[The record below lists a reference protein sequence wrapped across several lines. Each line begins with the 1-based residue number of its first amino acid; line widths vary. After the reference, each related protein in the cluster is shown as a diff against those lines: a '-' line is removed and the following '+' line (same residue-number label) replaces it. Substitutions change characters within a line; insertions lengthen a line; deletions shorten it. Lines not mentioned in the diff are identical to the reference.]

1 MHNKDAIDASN
12 HQGVDSNY
20 AWIRLCI
27 SLLLM
32 IIGGSG
38 MYMAII
44 VLPEV
49 QQEFGV
55 ARADASLPYTL
66 TMIGFGVGGVL
77 MGKLAD
83 RFGVWLPIMLGGSC
97 LSAGFLLGGGA
108 ASLWYF
114 SLVQGLLVGMLG
126 SSSSFAPLMADAS
139 LWFVKRR
146 GIAVGIVASGN
157 YMAGAIW
164 PPLVRHWVD
173 LYGWRDTMMGVG
185 IFCVMTMLPLAL
197 LLRRRPPGHVL

>member
-1 MHNKDAIDASN
+1 M
-12 HQGVDSNY
+12 
-20 AWIRLCI
+20 RLCI

-44 VLPEV
+44 VLPEL

-55 ARADASLPYTL
+55 TRADASLPYTL
-66 TMIGFGVGGVL
+66 TMVGFGVGGVL
-77 MGKLAD
+77 MGRLAD
-83 RFGVWLPIMLGGSC
+83 RYGVWLPIILGGSC
-97 LSAGFLLGGGA
+97 LGSGFLLGAGA

-126 SSSSFAPLMADAS
+126 SSSSFAPLMADTS

-173 LYGWRDTMMGVG
+173 LFGWRDTMMGVG
-185 IFCVMTMLPLAL
+185 LFCMATMLPLAL
-197 LLRRRPPGHVL
+197 LLRRKVPGHSDSSATELEAW